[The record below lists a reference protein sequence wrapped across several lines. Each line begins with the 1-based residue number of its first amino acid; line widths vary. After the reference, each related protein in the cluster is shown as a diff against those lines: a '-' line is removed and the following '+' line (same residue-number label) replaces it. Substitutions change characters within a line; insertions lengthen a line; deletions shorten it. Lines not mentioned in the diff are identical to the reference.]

1 MTSNSSKQAPPESV
15 TAAIREWHGKV
26 DSAKARWEPDF
37 KRMRANMRFATGRQW
52 EGQKEIQGSQYVC
65 NLTLKQISQKVA
77 NLYARDPQVDAKR
90 RERMDYSIW
99 DGEATS
105 LLEAMQSRAMY
116 QQVGLQDMHAEAL
129 LRDFMQGKMQKE
141 LDEKV
146 ATTARIAAQRQ
157 IDLASPNFKRQMKKL
172 VRRTITC
179 GVGYVRLALVR
190 NDETPLSEDRIGNMP
205 ADRMKE
211 AMRLADE
218 LQEGDE
224 NIETSS
230 MAEQLRSIGVSMGV
244 PVDDEELPEKI
255 TFDFLAPTS
264 VIPDERCR
272 SLSDFIGARF
282 LCIEYALPLDEINA
296 MFGTDIEESSK
307 LNSKPQEGKD
317 ENQTNA
323 CPSYIVR
330 EILNFRDRTHCY
342 IMQGHDDY
350 LRPPESLL
358 PGLTGF
364 WPVFSLTFN
373 DVEVG
378 LDEDDTTPFP
388 PSDVDLILHPQREWN
403 RSRNALRDL
412 RNACSPKWMIRKGS
426 MSEAD
431 IEKIHLAEPNEIV
444 QLESVSADQKLS
456 DLLAPIPV
464 QAPDVAVFGTDPLV
478 EDISLGGGMQEAN
491 MGVADPNVTAT
502 GVSVAEQSRI
512 QVSSSNKD
520 DLDEFLSSLMS
531 AVGEMMFS
539 ESGFSQETVVTL
551 VGNGAVWP
559 VQNRLPY
566 KKQILLSI
574 KAGSTGR
581 PNKAIEVQNFNLI
594 APQLINA
601 GANPLGVIQEGVRRL
616 DDQLDVSNFL
626 PIGGMGDPSMGAA
639 GNTAAPG
646 AQQQLS
652 NGAPVPAAN

>member
-1 MTSNSSKQAPPESV
+1 
-15 TAAIREWHGKV
+15 
-26 DSAKARWEPDF
+26 
-37 KRMRANMRFATGRQW
+37 
-52 EGQKEIQGSQYVC
+52 
-65 NLTLKQISQKVA
+65 
-77 NLYARDPQVDAKR
+77 
-90 RERMDYSIW
+90 
-99 DGEATS
+99 
-105 LLEAMQSRAMY
+105 
-116 QQVGLQDMHAEAL
+116 
-129 LRDFMQGKMQKE
+129 
-141 LDEKV
+141 
-146 ATTARIAAQRQ
+146 
-157 IDLASPNFKRQMKKL
+157 
-172 VRRTITC
+172 
-179 GVGYVRLALVR
+179 
-190 NDETPLSEDRIGNMP
+190 
-205 ADRMKE
+205 
-211 AMRLADE
+211 
-218 LQEGDE
+218 
-224 NIETSS
+224 
-230 MAEQLRSIGVSMGV
+230 
-244 PVDDEELPEKI
+244 
-255 TFDFLAPTS
+255 
-264 VIPDERCR
+264 
-272 SLSDFIGARF
+272 
-282 LCIEYALPLDEINA
+282 
-296 MFGTDIEESSK
+296 
-307 LNSKPQEGKD
+307 
-317 ENQTNA
+317 
-323 CPSYIVR
+323 
-330 EILNFRDRTHCY
+330 
-342 IMQGHDDY
+342 
-350 LRPPESLL
+350 
-358 PGLTGF
+358 
-364 WPVFSLTFN
+364 
-373 DVEVG
+373 
-378 LDEDDTTPFP
+378 
-388 PSDVDLILHPQREWN
+388 
-403 RSRNALRDL
+403 
-412 RNACSPKWMIRKGS
+412 MIRKGS

>member
-1 MTSNSSKQAPPESV
+1 MTTESKKIVPESV
-15 TAAIREWHGKV
+15 RAAIVEMHGRV

-37 KRMRANMRFATGRQW
+37 KRMRENMRFATGRQW
-52 EGQKEIQGSQYVC
+52 NGQKLLREEAYVC
-65 NLTLKQISQKVA
+65 NLTLKQIRQKVA

-90 RERMDYSIW
+90 RERLDYAIW

-105 LLEAMQSRAMY
+105 LMEAFQSRMMY
-116 QQVGLQDMHAEAL
+116 QQAGLVDMEAEAI
-129 LRDFMQGKMQKE
+129 LRDFMQGKQQKE
-141 LDEKV
+141 QDEKV
-146 ATTARIAAQRQ
+146 ANTARIAAQRQ
-157 IDLASPNFKRQMKKL
+157 IDLAVPNFKRQMKKL
-172 VRRTITC
+172 VTRTITC

-190 NDETPLSEDRIGNMP
+190 NDETPVSEDRVGNMP
-205 ADRMKE
+205 ADRIKE

-218 LQEGDE
+218 LQEED
-224 NIETSS
+224 IETSP
-230 MAEQLRSIGVSMGV
+230 MAEQLRSIGLSMGV
-244 PVDDEELPEKI
+244 AIDDEELPEKV
-255 TFDFLAPTS
+255 TFDFLPSTS

-282 LCIEYALPLDEINA
+282 VCIEYSLPLDEINA
-296 MFGTDIEESSK
+296 MFGTDIEESNQSVTK
-307 LNSKPQEGKD
+307 AGAETTSQAIQPGK
-317 ENQTNA
+317 A
-323 CPSYIVR
+323 SGVVR

-342 IMQGHDDY
+342 IMQGYDDY
-350 LRPPESLL
+350 LRPPEPVV
-358 PGLTGF
+358 PGLSGF
-364 WPVFSLTFN
+364 WPLFALTFN

-378 LDEDDTTPFP
+378 IDEDETTPFP
-388 PSDVDLILHPQREWN
+388 PSDVDLVFHPQREWN
-403 RSRNALRDL
+403 RSRNSLRDL
-412 RNACSPKWMIRKGS
+412 RNACSPKWMTRKGS
-426 MSEAD
+426 MSTDD
-431 IEKIHLAEPNEIV
+431 IRKIQDAEPNEVV
-444 QLESVSADQKLS
+444 QLESVSPDMKLT

-464 QAPDVAVFGTDPLV
+464 QAPDPKVFGTDPLV

-539 ESGFSQETVVTL
+539 DSGFSEETIITL

-559 VQNRLPY
+559 TLKRLPY

-652 NGAPVPAAN
+652 NGAPVPAA